1 MKRNGLISVIIWCF
15 VSCSFVGR
23 VIGQTCSESN
33 KRNTEALPS
42 ATVSLQSYSSPGW
55 RVTYYPEMDCQWT
68 IGASNGFRIMVDVR
82 EYIIE
87 DGEGAD
93 CVYDSLRFYD
103 GANTGAQVTSVCG
116 TARSGRMF
124 VSSGPAALLRLT
136 SDYSIQQAGFTM
148 RYIMTK
154 TDDHGGCGTATS
166 LTATSTP
173 QYITNKQWPDSYDE
187 NSLCRWTINSS
198 PGNTVSM
205 TILFSDMLSGEECYS
220 DTLEIFDGSS
230 RTDPSLTQGYFC
242 DSRGTFPSRSSMTFV
257 TSGTQAFIRF
267 RSIASGWRR
276 HGFFLS
282 FVEVLGAVTT
292 TQAPTTTTTQPPNE
306 VCSSGTV
313 QLTAN
318 NDTQLIQSPS
328 YPIFYS
334 PNMLCSWLITAPTGA
349 LIQLK
354 VIDSYLEDT
363 DGCVGDYVHIHDGSN
378 ADSAVIATYCGEIS
392 SSVNS
397 TSNRLYI
404 QFRTD
409 GSVGQ
414 RGFQLEY
421 TVLYDYSVPS
431 CAPPAGVTNLEANAT
446 AQYFESPNYPDNY
459 NSSSTFYWL
468 IHNPSDTGYIRLE
481 VEDSRIEA
489 DPYCTYD
496 KVTVYRGPCTTYPV
510 LSSFCGVE
518 KPTVTQYTGSYVLV
532 VFTTDATADFRG
544 FRIKYYV
551 TTEVEKTSTF
561 WRDVALIAGATIAGI
576 AAVAIIVGLAVAA
589 KRGKLPGMKSSG
601 PKKRRLSVSSLS
613 SSSSSSD
620 ESDKESSNKRKR
632 PKTALRSKTKVRLPP
647 VKSAKVETLPKVS
660 IKGQSK
666 LPPIAKK

>member
-1 MKRNGLISVIIWCF
+1 MKKNGLVSVVIWCF
-15 VSCSFVGR
+15 VSCSFINR
-23 VIGQTCSESN
+23 VNGLTCSEAN
-33 KRNTEALPS
+33 KKNTESLP
-42 ATVSLQSYSSPGW
+42 AANIFLQSFSSPGW
-55 RVTYYPEMDCQWT
+55 RVTYYPDMDCQWT
-68 IGASNGFRIMVDVR
+68 ISANNSFRIMVDVR
-82 EYIIE
+82 EYLIE
-87 DGEGAD
+87 EGEGAD

-103 GANTGAQVTSVCG
+103 GSSTAAQVTTVCG
-116 TARSGRMF
+116 TGRSGRMF
-124 VSSGPAALLRLT
+124 VSSGSGALLRLT
-136 SDYSIQQAGFTM
+136 SDYSIQHAGFTM

-154 TDDHGGCGTATS
+154 SEDQGGCGGTTAT
-166 LTATSTP
+166 LTASPTTV
-173 QYITNKQWPDSYDE
+173 QYLTNKRWPDSYDE
-187 NSLCRWTINSS
+187 TSS
-198 PGNTVSM
+198 CKWSITSSGKVEM
-205 TILFSDMLSGEECYS
+205 TILFSDMISGEECFS
-220 DTLEIFDGSS
+220 DTLNIFDGSS
-230 RTDPSLTQGYFC
+230 NTAPSLTQGHFC
-242 DSRGTFPSRSSMTFV
+242 DSRNTFPSRSSLTFV
-257 TSGTQAFIRF
+257 TSGAQAFIEF
-267 RSIASGWRR
+267 NSIASGWRR

-282 FVEVLGAVTT
+282 FVEVQTVVTT
-292 TQAPTTTTTQPPNE
+292 TPAPTTTTTQPPND

-318 NDTQLIQSPS
+318 NDTQFIQSPS

-354 VIDSYLEDT
+354 VVDSYLEDS
-363 DGCVGDYVHIHDGSN
+363 DGCIGDYVHIHDGGSGE
-378 ADSAVIATYCGEIS
+378 SAVIATYCGEIS
-392 SSVNS
+392 SNVNS
-397 TSNRLYI
+397 TSNKLYV

-414 RGFQLEY
+414 RGFHLEY
-421 TVLYDYSVPS
+421 TVLYDYSTPS
-431 CAPPAGVTNLEANAT
+431 CAPPAGVTNLVANTT
-446 AQYFESPNYPDNY
+446 AQYFESPNYPSNY

-468 IHNPSDTGYIRLE
+468 IHNPTDVGYIRLE

-510 LSSFCGVE
+510 LSSFCGVS

-532 VFTTDATADFRG
+532 VFTTDATAEFRG
-544 FRIKYYV
+544 FRIKYYI
-551 TTEVEKTSTF
+551 TTEVEQTSTF

-601 PKKRRLSVSSLS
+601 PKKRRLSVSSI

-620 ESDKESSNKRKR
+620 ESDKESGNKRKR

-647 VKSAKVETLPKVS
+647 VRSAKIDTLPKVS

>member
-1 MKRNGLISVIIWCF
+1 MYCLYVSLSFYHGATTGAQVTPVCGTARSGRMF
-15 VSCSFVGR
+15 VSSGPAALLRLTSDYSIQQAGFTMRYIMTKTDDHGGCGTATSLTATSTVQY
-23 VIGQTCSESN
+23 ITN
-33 KRNTEALPS
+33 KQWPDSYDEN
-42 ATVSLQSYSSPGW
+42 SLC
-55 RVTYYPEMDCQWT
+55 RWT
-68 IGASNGFRIMVDVR
+68 ITSSSGGKVSMTILFSDMLS
-82 EYIIE
+82 
-87 DGEGAD
+87 GEECFSD
-93 CVYDSLRFYD
+93 TLEIFD

-154 TDDHGGCGTATS
+154 TDDHGGCGTATT
-166 LTATSTP
+166 LTATTNTV

-187 NSLCRWTINSS
+187 NSLCRWTITSS
-198 PGNTVSM
+198 SGGKVSM

-242 DSRGTFPSRSSMTFV
+242 DSR
-257 TSGTQAFIRF
+257 
-267 RSIASGWRR
+267 
-276 HGFFLS
+276 
-282 FVEVLGAVTT
+282 AVTT

-421 TVLYDYSVPS
+421 TVLYDYSTPS

-496 KVTVYRGPCTTYPV
+496 KVTVYRGPCTTYPI

-589 KRGKLPGMKSSG
+589 KKGKLPGMKSSG